1 MNIKTKKALA
11 GGALVISLGALAL
24 GVSGVG
30 PALATSEGPL
40 PSGGGDTDLTAS
52 TLTGAWCGWYLTDVS
67 SELVLEPVNALE
79 TTYVGTAIDLT
90 ATDLLGSSAFVGG
103 TDVHDDDTTNCS
115 WYGAPNQQ
123 AVEVSI
129 EADSANFEAMAEF
142 YNDETDT
149 SMDFSLNSDN
159 PLTITVDEDLA
170 TDEVTG
176 LRLYCNGFDV
186 TEVTTIY
193 GTLLDLI
200 SNPISSAVY
209 TDVGTTDRCDW
220 DVTYSTSIP
229 AGLVPTYGGTTY
241 SYTGPT
247 LTTTLEIIE
256 TAPAP

>member
-24 GVSGVG
+24 GVAGVS
-30 PALATSEGPL
+30 PALATSQAPD
-40 PSGGGDTDLTAS
+40 PSGGGETQLSAS
-52 TLTGAWCGWYLTDVS
+52 TETGAWCGWYLTDVS

-90 ATDLLGSSAFVGG
+90 ATDPLGSSAFVGG
-103 TDVHDDDTTNCS
+103 TDFHDEDTTNCS

-149 SMDFSLNSDN
+149 SMDFSLTSENR
-159 PLTITVDEDLA
+159 LTITVDEDVA
-170 TDEVTG
+170 
-176 LRLYCNGFDV
+176 YCNGFFV
-186 TEVTTIY
+186 TPETSIY
-193 GTLLDLI
+193 GGALT
-200 SNPISSAVY
+200 STPIESAVY

-220 DVTYSTSIP
+220 DVTYTTSIP

-247 LTTTLEIIE
+247 LTTTREIID
-256 TAPAP
+256 TTP